1 MTAEARCSCNHIAE
15 AHNDAGRCLKL
26 VIAGPGRTERQQCR
40 CVQYRAEQRVV
51 SIAVAGWDVG
61 AA

>member
-1 MTAEARCSCNHIAE
+1 MIESIGRCSCNHIAE

-26 VIAGPGRTERQQCR
+26 VIGGPGGMARRQCR

-51 SIAVAGWDVG
+51 TVAVA
-61 AA
+61 A